1 MATMKCIDDND
12 KCCKKLRKRNNK
24 TIYVKLHNND
34 IICLTNTCFLGPHNI
49 FLGYYSTYI
58 QLANNLLSSYFI

>member
-1 MATMKCIDDND
+1 MVIMKCIDDND

-24 TIYVKLHNND
+24 IIYVKLYNND
-34 IICLTNTCFLGPHNI
+34 IICLINICFLGFYNI

-58 QLANNLLSSYFI
+58 QLVNNLLSSYFI